1 MKTLFNVI
9 LLCLLCSKIMGQ
21 EHIKCVKK
29 IDKIIVSKTDWY
41 TATDVS
47 ITCAN
52 FENYNFPCYIS
63 TTPKVIRKVCKL
75 ISKLEA
81 NNSNVCPDYRC
92 KIYMFRKDT
101 LINSICVDRANVLI
115 DGFNFKTSKRLITEL
130 DKIKD
135 RVYNFNSSN
144 YLIEDYPGGQ
154 DAIYSF
160 VKKELEKLELPP
172 IQQKLYIVISIDRE
186 GNTINL
192 QYKKEADLP
201 EPWVLALNDIFYNKI
216 KWNKNN
222 QRTPTHKIS
231 LRFNIL
237 PLHKD

>member
-1 MKTLFNVI
+1 
-9 LLCLLCSKIMGQ
+9 MGQ
-21 EHIKCVKK
+21 ILEGQFSD
-29 IDKIIVSKTDWY
+29 IDKIIISKTGWY
-41 TATDVS
+41 TTTDVS

-63 TTPKVIRKVCKL
+63 TSPKVIRKFCKI
-75 ISKLEA
+75 ISKLET
-81 NNSNVCPDYRC
+81 NNSNVYPDYRC

-135 RVYNFNSSN
+135 RVYNFNSNN

-160 VKKELEKLELPP
+160 VEKELEKSKISLSNLNL
-172 IQQKLYIVISIDRE
+172 IIIVSIDRE

-192 QYKKEADLP
+192 QFKNKNNDSVIP
-201 EPWVLALNDIFYNKI
+201 ESLKSTLNDIFYNRI
-216 KWNKNN
+216 KWNKNS
-222 QRTPTHKIS
+222 QRPSIYRIA
-231 LRFNIL
+231 LRIGRR
-237 PLHKD
+237 

>member
-1 MKTLFNVI
+1 MKRLYFTIILFFI
-9 LLCLLCSKIMGQ
+9 ALKTMGQ
-21 EHIKCVKK
+21 ILEGQFSD
-29 IDKIIVSKTDWY
+29 IDKIIISKTGWY
-41 TATDVS
+41 TTTDVS

-63 TTPKVIRKVCKL
+63 TSPKVIRKFCKI
-75 ISKLEA
+75 ISKIEA
-81 NNSNVCPDYRC
+81 NNSNVYPDYRC

-135 RVYNFNSSN
+135 RVYNFNSNN
-144 YLIEDYPGGQ
+144 YFIEDYPGGQ

-160 VKKELEKLELPP
+160 VEKELEKSKISLSDLNL
-172 IQQKLYIVISIDRE
+172 IIIVSIDRE

-192 QYKKEADLP
+192 QFKNKNNDSVIP
-201 EPWVLALNDIFYNKI
+201 ESLKSTLNDIFYNRI
-216 KWNKNN
+216 KWNKNS
-222 QRTPTHKIS
+222 QRPSIYRIA
-231 LRFNIL
+231 LRIGRR
-237 PLHKD
+237 

>member
-21 EHIKCVKK
+21 EHIKCAKK

-41 TATDVS
+41 TTTDVS

-63 TTPKVIRKVCKL
+63 TSPKVIRKFCKI
-75 ISKLEA
+75 ISKLET
-81 NNSNVCPDYRC
+81 NNSNVYPDYRC

-135 RVYNFNSSN
+135 RVYNFNSNN

-160 VKKELEKLELPP
+160 VEKELEKSKISLSNLNL
-172 IQQKLYIVISIDRE
+172 IIIVSIDRE

-192 QYKKEADLP
+192 QFKNKNNDSVIP
-201 EPWVLALNDIFYNKI
+201 ESLKSTLNDIFYNRI
-216 KWNKNN
+216 KWNKNS
-222 QRTPTHKIS
+222 QRPSIYRIA
-231 LRFNIL
+231 LRIGRR
-237 PLHKD
+237 

>member
-1 MKTLFNVI
+1 MKRLYFTIILFFI
-9 LLCLLCSKIMGQ
+9 ALKTMGQ
-21 EHIKCVKK
+21 ILEGQFSD
-29 IDKIIVSKTDWY
+29 IDKIIISKTGWY
-41 TATDVS
+41 TTTDVS

-63 TTPKVIRKVCKL
+63 TSPKVIRKFCKI

-81 NNSNVCPDYRC
+81 NNSNVYPDYRC

-135 RVYNFNSSN
+135 RVYNFNSNN
-144 YLIEDYPGGQ
+144 YFIEDYPGGQ

-160 VKKELEKLELPP
+160 VEKELEKSKISLSNLNL
-172 IQQKLYIVISIDRE
+172 IIIVSIDRE

-192 QYKKEADLP
+192 QFKNKNNDSVIP
-201 EPWVLALNDIFYNKI
+201 ESLKSTLNDIFYNRI
-216 KWNKNN
+216 KWNKNS
-222 QRTPTHKIS
+222 QRPSIYRIA
-231 LRFNIL
+231 LRIGRR
-237 PLHKD
+237 

>member
-1 MKTLFNVI
+1 
-9 LLCLLCSKIMGQ
+9 MGQ
-21 EHIKCVKK
+21 ILEGQFSD
-29 IDKIIVSKTDWY
+29 IDKIIISKTDWY
-41 TATDVS
+41 TTTDVS

-63 TTPKVIRKVCKL
+63 TTSKVIRKVCKL
-75 ISKLEA
+75 IAKLEA
-81 NNSNVCPDYRC
+81 NNSNVYPDYRC

-135 RVYNFNSSN
+135 RVYNFNSNN

-160 VKKELEKLELPP
+160 VEKELEKSKISLSNLNL
-172 IQQKLYIVISIDRE
+172 IIIVSIDRE

-192 QYKKEADLP
+192 QFKNKNNDSVIP
-201 EPWVLALNDIFYNKI
+201 ESLKSTLNDIFYNRI
-216 KWNKNN
+216 KWNKNS
-222 QRTPTHKIS
+222 QRPSIYRIA
-231 LRFNIL
+231 LRIGRR
-237 PLHKD
+237 

>member
-1 MKTLFNVI
+1 MKRLYFTIILFFI
-9 LLCLLCSKIMGQ
+9 ALKTMGQ
-21 EHIKCVKK
+21 ILEGQFSD
-29 IDKIIVSKTDWY
+29 IDKIIISKTGWY
-41 TATDVS
+41 TTTDVS

-63 TTPKVIRKVCKL
+63 TSPKVIRKFCKI

-81 NNSNVCPDYRC
+81 NNSNVYPDYRC

-115 DGFNFKTSKRLITEL
+115 DGFNFKTSKRLITKL

-135 RVYNFNSSN
+135 RVYNFNSNN

-160 VKKELEKLELPP
+160 VEKELEKSKISLSDLNL
-172 IQQKLYIVISIDRE
+172 IIIVSIDRE

-192 QYKKEADLP
+192 QFKNKNNDSVIP
-201 EPWVLALNDIFYNKI
+201 ESLKSTLNDIFYNRI
-216 KWNKNN
+216 KWNKNS
-222 QRTPTHKIS
+222 QRPSIYRIA
-231 LRFNIL
+231 LRIGRR
-237 PLHKD
+237 

>member
-1 MKTLFNVI
+1 MKRLYFTIILFFI
-9 LLCLLCSKIMGQ
+9 ALKTMGQ
-21 EHIKCVKK
+21 ILEGQFSD
-29 IDKIIVSKTDWY
+29 IDKIIISKTGWY
-41 TATDVS
+41 TTTDVS

-63 TTPKVIRKVCKL
+63 TNPKVIRKFCKI

-81 NNSNVCPDYRC
+81 NNSNVYPDYRC

-135 RVYNFNSSN
+135 RVYNFNSNN

-160 VKKELEKLELPP
+160 VEKELEKSKISLSDLNL
-172 IQQKLYIVISIDRE
+172 IIIVSIDRE

-192 QYKKEADLP
+192 QFKNKNNDSVIP
-201 EPWVLALNDIFYNKI
+201 ESLKSTLNDIFYNRI
-216 KWNKNN
+216 KWNKNS
-222 QRTPTHKIS
+222 QRPSIYRIA
-231 LRFNIL
+231 LRIGRR
-237 PLHKD
+237 

>member
-1 MKTLFNVI
+1 
-9 LLCLLCSKIMGQ
+9 MGQ
-21 EHIKCVKK
+21 ILEGQFSD
-29 IDKIIVSKTDWY
+29 IDKIIISKTGWY
-41 TATDVS
+41 TTTDVS

-63 TTPKVIRKVCKL
+63 TTSKVIRKVCKL
-75 ISKLEA
+75 IAKLEA
-81 NNSNVCPDYRC
+81 NNSNVYPDYRC

-135 RVYNFNSSN
+135 RVYNFNSNN

-160 VKKELEKLELPP
+160 VEKELEKSKISLSDLNL
-172 IQQKLYIVISIDRE
+172 IIIVSIDRE

-192 QYKKEADLP
+192 QFKNKNNDSVIP
-201 EPWVLALNDIFYNKI
+201 ESLKSTLNDIFYNRI
-216 KWNKNN
+216 KWNKNS
-222 QRTPTHKIS
+222 QRPSIYRIA
-231 LRFNIL
+231 LRIGRR
-237 PLHKD
+237 

>member
-1 MKTLFNVI
+1 
-9 LLCLLCSKIMGQ
+9 MGQ
-21 EHIKCVKK
+21 ILEGQFSD
-29 IDKIIVSKTDWY
+29 IDKIIISKTGWY
-41 TATDVS
+41 TTTDVS

-63 TTPKVIRKVCKL
+63 TSPKVIRKFCKI
-75 ISKLEA
+75 ISKLET
-81 NNSNVCPDYRC
+81 NNSNVYPDYRC

-160 VKKELEKLELPP
+160 VEKELEKSKISLSNLNL
-172 IQQKLYIVISIDRE
+172 IIIVSIDRE

-192 QYKKEADLP
+192 QFKNKNNDSVIP
-201 EPWVLALNDIFYNKI
+201 ESLKSTLNDIFYNRI
-216 KWNKNN
+216 KWNKNS
-222 QRTPTHKIS
+222 QRPSIYRIA
-231 LRFNIL
+231 LRIGRR
-237 PLHKD
+237 

>member
-1 MKTLFNVI
+1 
-9 LLCLLCSKIMGQ
+9 MGQ
-21 EHIKCVKK
+21 ILEGQFSD
-29 IDKIIVSKTDWY
+29 IDKIIISKTGWY
-41 TATDVS
+41 TTTDVS

-63 TTPKVIRKVCKL
+63 TSPKVIRKFCKI

-81 NNSNVCPDYRC
+81 NNSNVYPDYRC

-135 RVYNFNSSN
+135 RVYNFNSNN

-160 VKKELEKLELPP
+160 VEKELEKSKISLSDLNL
-172 IQQKLYIVISIDRE
+172 IIIVSIDRE

-192 QYKKEADLP
+192 QFKNKNNDSVIP
-201 EPWVLALNDIFYNKI
+201 ESLKSTLNDIFYNRI
-216 KWNKNN
+216 KWNKNS
-222 QRTPTHKIS
+222 QRPSIYRIA
-231 LRFNIL
+231 LRIGRR
-237 PLHKD
+237 

>member
-1 MKTLFNVI
+1 MKRLYFTIILFFI
-9 LLCLLCSKIMGQ
+9 ALKTMGQ
-21 EHIKCVKK
+21 ILEGQFSD
-29 IDKIIVSKTDWY
+29 IDKIIISKTGWY
-41 TATDVS
+41 TTTDVS

-63 TTPKVIRKVCKL
+63 TSPKVIRKFCKI

-81 NNSNVCPDYRC
+81 NNSNVYPDYRC

-135 RVYNFNSSN
+135 RVYNFNSNN

-160 VKKELEKLELPP
+160 VEKELEKSKISLSDLNL
-172 IQQKLYIVISIDRE
+172 IIIVSIDRE

-192 QYKKEADLP
+192 QFKNKNNDSVIP
-201 EPWVLALNDIFYNKI
+201 ESLKSTLNDIFYNRI
-216 KWNKNN
+216 KWNKNS
-222 QRTPTHKIS
+222 QRPSIYRIA
-231 LRFNIL
+231 LRIGRR
-237 PLHKD
+237 

>member
-1 MKTLFNVI
+1 
-9 LLCLLCSKIMGQ
+9 MGQ
-21 EHIKCVKK
+21 ILEGQFSD
-29 IDKIIVSKTDWY
+29 IDKIIISKTGWY
-41 TATDVS
+41 TTTDVS

-63 TTPKVIRKVCKL
+63 TSPKVIRKFCKI

-81 NNSNVCPDYRC
+81 NNSNVYPDYRC

-135 RVYNFNSSN
+135 RVYNFNSNN
-144 YLIEDYPGGQ
+144 YFIEDYPGGQ

-160 VKKELEKLELPP
+160 VEKELEKSKISLSDLNL
-172 IQQKLYIVISIDRE
+172 IIIVSIDRE

-192 QYKKEADLP
+192 QFKNKNNDSVIP
-201 EPWVLALNDIFYNKI
+201 ESLKSTLNDIFYNRI
-216 KWNKNN
+216 KWNKNF
-222 QRTPTHKIS
+222 QRPSIYRIA
-231 LRFNIL
+231 LRIGRR
-237 PLHKD
+237 

>member
-1 MKTLFNVI
+1 MKRLYFTIILFFI
-9 LLCLLCSKIMGQ
+9 ALKTMGQ
-21 EHIKCVKK
+21 ILEGQFSD
-29 IDKIIVSKTDWY
+29 IDKIIISKTGWY
-41 TATDVS
+41 TTTDVS

-63 TTPKVIRKVCKL
+63 TSPKVIRKFCKI
-75 ISKLEA
+75 ISKLET
-81 NNSNVCPDYRC
+81 NNSNVYPDYRC

-135 RVYNFNSSN
+135 RVYNFNSNN

-160 VKKELEKLELPP
+160 VEKELEKSKISLSNLNL
-172 IQQKLYIVISIDRE
+172 IIIVSIDRE

-192 QYKKEADLP
+192 QFKNKNNDSVIP
-201 EPWVLALNDIFYNKI
+201 ESLKSTLNDIFYNRI
-216 KWNKNN
+216 KWNKNS
-222 QRTPTHKIS
+222 QRPSIYRIA
-231 LRFNIL
+231 LRIGRR
-237 PLHKD
+237 

>member
-1 MKTLFNVI
+1 
-9 LLCLLCSKIMGQ
+9 MGQ
-21 EHIKCVKK
+21 ILEGQFSD
-29 IDKIIVSKTDWY
+29 IDKIIISKTGWY
-41 TATDVS
+41 TTTDVS

-63 TTPKVIRKVCKL
+63 TSPKVIRKFCKI

-81 NNSNVCPDYRC
+81 NNSNVYPDYRC

-135 RVYNFNSSN
+135 RVYNFNSNN
-144 YLIEDYPGGQ
+144 YFIEDYPGGQ

-160 VKKELEKLELPP
+160 VEKELEKSKISLSNLNL
-172 IQQKLYIVISIDRE
+172 IIIVSIDRE

-192 QYKKEADLP
+192 QFKNKNNDSVIP
-201 EPWVLALNDIFYNKI
+201 ESLKSTLNDIFYNRI
-216 KWNKNN
+216 KWNKNF
-222 QRTPTHKIS
+222 QRPSIYRIA
-231 LRFNIL
+231 LRIGRR
-237 PLHKD
+237 

>member
-1 MKTLFNVI
+1 MKRLYFTIILFFI
-9 LLCLLCSKIMGQ
+9 ALKTMGQ
-21 EHIKCVKK
+21 ILEGQFSD
-29 IDKIIVSKTDWY
+29 IDKIIISKTGWY
-41 TATDVS
+41 TTTDVS

-63 TTPKVIRKVCKL
+63 TSPKVIRKFCKI

-81 NNSNVCPDYRC
+81 NNSNVYPDYRC

-135 RVYNFNSSN
+135 RVYNFNSNN

-160 VKKELEKLELPP
+160 VEKELEKSKISLSNLNL
-172 IQQKLYIVISIDRE
+172 IIIVSIDRE

-192 QYKKEADLP
+192 QFKNKNNDSVIP
-201 EPWVLALNDIFYNKI
+201 ESLKSTLNDIFYNRI
-216 KWNKNN
+216 KWNKNF
-222 QRTPTHKIS
+222 QRPSIYRIA
-231 LRFNIL
+231 LRIGRR
-237 PLHKD
+237 

>member
-1 MKTLFNVI
+1 MKRLYFTIILFFI
-9 LLCLLCSKIMGQ
+9 ALKTMGQ
-21 EHIKCVKK
+21 ILEGQFSD
-29 IDKIIVSKTDWY
+29 IDKIIISKTGWY
-41 TATDVS
+41 TTTDVS
-47 ITCAN
+47 ITFAN

-63 TTPKVIRKVCKL
+63 TSPKVIRKFCKI

-81 NNSNVCPDYRC
+81 NNSNVYPDYRC

-135 RVYNFNSSN
+135 RVYNFNSNN

-160 VKKELEKLELPP
+160 VEKELEKSKISLSNLNL
-172 IQQKLYIVISIDRE
+172 IIIVSIDRE

-192 QYKKEADLP
+192 QFKNKNNDSVIP
-201 EPWVLALNDIFYNKI
+201 ESLKSTLNDIFYNRI
-216 KWNKNN
+216 KWNKNS
-222 QRTPTHKIS
+222 QRPSIYRIA
-231 LRFNIL
+231 LRIGRR
-237 PLHKD
+237 

>member
-1 MKTLFNVI
+1 MKRLYFTIILFFI
-9 LLCLLCSKIMGQ
+9 ALKTMGQ
-21 EHIKCVKK
+21 ILEGQFSD
-29 IDKIIVSKTDWY
+29 IDKIIISKTGWY
-41 TATDVS
+41 TTTDVS

-75 ISKLEA
+75 IAKLEA
-81 NNSNVCPDYRC
+81 NNSNVYPDYRC

-135 RVYNFNSSN
+135 RVYNFNSNN

-160 VKKELEKLELPP
+160 VEKELEKSKISLSNLNL
-172 IQQKLYIVISIDRE
+172 IIIVSIDRE

-192 QYKKEADLP
+192 QFKNKNNDSVIP
-201 EPWVLALNDIFYNKI
+201 ESLKSTLNDIFYNRI
-216 KWNKNN
+216 KWNKNS
-222 QRTPTHKIS
+222 QRPSIYRIA
-231 LRFNIL
+231 LRIGRR
-237 PLHKD
+237 

>member
-1 MKTLFNVI
+1 MKRLYFTIILFFI
-9 LLCLLCSKIMGQ
+9 ALKTMGQ
-21 EHIKCVKK
+21 ILEGQFSD
-29 IDKIIVSKTDWY
+29 IDKIIISKTGWY
-41 TATDVS
+41 TTTDVS

-63 TTPKVIRKVCKL
+63 TSPKVIRKFCKI

-81 NNSNVCPDYRC
+81 NNSNVYPDYRC

-135 RVYNFNSSN
+135 RVYNFNSNN

-160 VKKELEKLELPP
+160 VEKELEKSKISLSNLNL
-172 IQQKLYIVISIDRE
+172 IIIVSIDRE

-192 QYKKEADLP
+192 QFKNKNNDSVIP
-201 EPWVLALNDIFYNKI
+201 ESLKSTLNDIFYNRI
-216 KWNKNN
+216 KWNKNS
-222 QRTPTHKIS
+222 QRPSIYRIA
-231 LRFNIL
+231 LRIGRR
-237 PLHKD
+237 

>member
-1 MKTLFNVI
+1 MKRLYFTIILFFI
-9 LLCLLCSKIMGQ
+9 ALKTMGQ
-21 EHIKCVKK
+21 ILEGQFSD
-29 IDKIIVSKTDWY
+29 IDKIIISKTDWY
-41 TATDVS
+41 TTTDVS

-63 TTPKVIRKVCKL
+63 TTSKVIRKVCKL
-75 ISKLEA
+75 IAKLEA
-81 NNSNVCPDYRC
+81 NNSNVYPDYRC

-135 RVYNFNSSN
+135 RVYNFNSNN

-160 VKKELEKLELPP
+160 VEKELEKSKISLSDLNL
-172 IQQKLYIVISIDRE
+172 IIIVSIDRE

-192 QYKKEADLP
+192 QFKNKNNDSVIP
-201 EPWVLALNDIFYNKI
+201 ESLKSTLDDIFYNRI
-216 KWNKNN
+216 KWNKNS
-222 QRTPTHKIS
+222 QRPSIYRIA
-231 LRFNIL
+231 LRIGRR
-237 PLHKD
+237 

>member
-1 MKTLFNVI
+1 MKRLYFTIILFFI
-9 LLCLLCSKIMGQ
+9 ALKTMGQ
-21 EHIKCVKK
+21 ILEGQFSD
-29 IDKIIVSKTDWY
+29 IDKIIISKTDWY
-41 TATDVS
+41 TTADVS

-63 TTPKVIRKVCKL
+63 TTSKVIRKVCKL
-75 ISKLEA
+75 IAKLEA
-81 NNSNVCPDYRC
+81 NNSNVYPDYRC

-135 RVYNFNSSN
+135 RVYNFNSNN

-160 VKKELEKLELPP
+160 VEKELEKSKISLSNLNL
-172 IQQKLYIVISIDRE
+172 IIIVSIDRE

-192 QYKKEADLP
+192 QFKNKNNDSVIP
-201 EPWVLALNDIFYNKI
+201 ESLKSTLDDIFYNRI
-216 KWNKNN
+216 KWNKNS
-222 QRTPTHKIS
+222 QRPSIYRIA
-231 LRFNIL
+231 LRIGRR
-237 PLHKD
+237 

>member
-1 MKTLFNVI
+1 MKRLYFTIILFFI
-9 LLCLLCSKIMGQ
+9 AFKTMGQ
-21 EHIKCVKK
+21 ILEGQFSD
-29 IDKIIVSKTDWY
+29 IDKIIISKTCWY
-41 TATDVS
+41 TTTDVS

-63 TTPKVIRKVCKL
+63 TSPKVIRKFCKI

-81 NNSNVCPDYRC
+81 NNSNVYPDYRC

-135 RVYNFNSSN
+135 RVYNFNSNN

-160 VKKELEKLELPP
+160 VEKELEKSKISLSNLNL
-172 IQQKLYIVISIDRE
+172 IIIVSIDRE

-192 QYKKEADLP
+192 QFKNKNNDSVIP
-201 EPWVLALNDIFYNKI
+201 ESLKSTLNDIFYNRI
-216 KWNKNN
+216 KWNKNS
-222 QRTPTHKIS
+222 QRPSIYRIA
-231 LRFNIL
+231 LRIGRR
-237 PLHKD
+237 

>member
-1 MKTLFNVI
+1 MKRLYFTIILFFI
-9 LLCLLCSKIMGQ
+9 ALKTMGQ
-21 EHIKCVKK
+21 ILEGQFSD
-29 IDKIIVSKTDWY
+29 IDKIIISKTGWY
-41 TATDVS
+41 TTTDVS

-63 TTPKVIRKVCKL
+63 TSPKVIRKFCKI

-81 NNSNVCPDYRC
+81 NNSNVYPDYRC

-115 DGFNFKTSKRLITEL
+115 DGFNFKTSKGLITEL

-135 RVYNFNSSN
+135 RVYNFNSNN

-160 VKKELEKLELPP
+160 VEKELEKSKISLSDLNL
-172 IQQKLYIVISIDRE
+172 IIIVSIDRE

-192 QYKKEADLP
+192 QFKNKNNDSVIP
-201 EPWVLALNDIFYNKI
+201 ESLKSTLNDIFYNRI
-216 KWNKNN
+216 KWNKNS
-222 QRTPTHKIS
+222 QRPSIYRIA
-231 LRFNIL
+231 LRIGRR
-237 PLHKD
+237 

>member
-1 MKTLFNVI
+1 MKRLYFTIILFFI
-9 LLCLLCSKIMGQ
+9 ALKTMGQ
-21 EHIKCVKK
+21 ILEGQFSD
-29 IDKIIVSKTDWY
+29 IDKIIISKTGWY
-41 TATDVS
+41 TTTDVS

-63 TTPKVIRKVCKL
+63 TSPKVIRKFCKI

-81 NNSNVCPDYRC
+81 NNSNVYPDYRC

-135 RVYNFNSSN
+135 RVYNFNSNN

-160 VKKELEKLELPP
+160 VEKELEKSKISLSNLNL
-172 IQQKLYIVISIDRE
+172 IIVVSIDRE

-192 QYKKEADLP
+192 QFKNKNNDSVIP
-201 EPWVLALNDIFYNKI
+201 ESLKSTLNDIFYNRI
-216 KWNKNN
+216 KWNKNF
-222 QRTPTHKIS
+222 QRPSIYRIA
-231 LRFNIL
+231 LRIGRR
-237 PLHKD
+237 

>member
-1 MKTLFNVI
+1 MKRLYFTIILFFI
-9 LLCLLCSKIMGQ
+9 ALKTMGQ
-21 EHIKCVKK
+21 ILEGQFSD
-29 IDKIIVSKTDWY
+29 IDKIIISKTGWY
-41 TATDVS
+41 TTTDVS

-63 TTPKVIRKVCKL
+63 TSPKVIRKFCKI

-81 NNSNVCPDYRC
+81 NNSNVYPDYRC

-135 RVYNFNSSN
+135 RVYNFNSNN

-160 VKKELEKLELPP
+160 VEKELEKSKISLSNLNL
-172 IQQKLYIVISIDRE
+172 IIVVSIDRE

-192 QYKKEADLP
+192 QFKNKNNDSVIP
-201 EPWVLALNDIFYNKI
+201 ESLKSTLNDIFYNRI
-216 KWNKNN
+216 KWNKNS
-222 QRTPTHKIS
+222 QRPSIYRIA
-231 LRFNIL
+231 LRIGRR
-237 PLHKD
+237 

>member
-1 MKTLFNVI
+1 MKRLFFTII
-9 LLCLLCSKIMGQ
+9 LFFIALKTMGQ
-21 EHIKCVKK
+21 ILEGQFSD
-29 IDKIIVSKTDWY
+29 IDKIIISKTGWY
-41 TATDVS
+41 TTTDVS

-63 TTPKVIRKVCKL
+63 TSPKVIRKFCKI

-81 NNSNVCPDYRC
+81 NNSNVYPDYRC

-135 RVYNFNSSN
+135 RVYNFNSNN

-160 VKKELEKLELPP
+160 VEKELEKSKISLSNLNL
-172 IQQKLYIVISIDRE
+172 IIIVSIDRE

-192 QYKKEADLP
+192 QFKNKNNDSVIP
-201 EPWVLALNDIFYNKI
+201 ESLKSTLNDIFYNRI
-216 KWNKNN
+216 KWNKNS
-222 QRTPTHKIS
+222 QRPSIYRIA
-231 LRFNIL
+231 LRIGRR
-237 PLHKD
+237 

>member
-1 MKTLFNVI
+1 MFFIALKT
-9 LLCLLCSKIMGQ
+9 MGQ
-21 EHIKCVKK
+21 ILEGQFSD
-29 IDKIIVSKTDWY
+29 IDKIIISKTGWY
-41 TATDVS
+41 TTTDVS

-63 TTPKVIRKVCKL
+63 TSPKVIRKFCKI

-81 NNSNVCPDYRC
+81 NNSNVYPDYRC

-135 RVYNFNSSN
+135 RVYNFNSNN

-160 VKKELEKLELPP
+160 VEKELEKSKISLSNLNL
-172 IQQKLYIVISIDRE
+172 IIIVSIDRE

-192 QYKKEADLP
+192 QFKNKNNDSVIP
-201 EPWVLALNDIFYNKI
+201 ESLKSTLNDIFYNRI
-216 KWNKNN
+216 KWNKNS
-222 QRTPTHKIS
+222 QRPSIYRIA
-231 LRFNIL
+231 LRIGRR
-237 PLHKD
+237 

>member
-1 MKTLFNVI
+1 
-9 LLCLLCSKIMGQ
+9 MGQ
-21 EHIKCVKK
+21 ILEGQFSD
-29 IDKIIVSKTDWY
+29 IDKIIISKTGWY
-41 TATDVS
+41 TTTDVS

-63 TTPKVIRKVCKL
+63 TTSKVIRKVCKL
-75 ISKLEA
+75 IAKLEA
-81 NNSNVCPDYRC
+81 NNSNVYPDYRC

-135 RVYNFNSSN
+135 RVYNFNSNN

-160 VKKELEKLELPP
+160 VEKELEKSKISLSNLNL
-172 IQQKLYIVISIDRE
+172 IIIVSIDRE

-192 QYKKEADLP
+192 QFKNKNNDSVIP
-201 EPWVLALNDIFYNKI
+201 ESLKSTLNDIFYNRI
-216 KWNKNN
+216 KWNKNS
-222 QRTPTHKIS
+222 QRPSIYRIA
-231 LRFNIL
+231 LRIGRR
-237 PLHKD
+237 

>member
-1 MKTLFNVI
+1 MKRLYFTIILFFI
-9 LLCLLCSKIMGQ
+9 ALKTMGQ
-21 EHIKCVKK
+21 ILEGQFSD
-29 IDKIIVSKTDWY
+29 IDKIIISKTGWY
-41 TATDVS
+41 TTTDVS

-63 TTPKVIRKVCKL
+63 TNPKVIRKFCKI

-81 NNSNVCPDYRC
+81 NNSNVYPDYRC

-135 RVYNFNSSN
+135 RVYNFNSNN
-144 YLIEDYPGGQ
+144 YFIEDYPGGQ

-160 VKKELEKLELPP
+160 VEKELEKSKISLSDLNL
-172 IQQKLYIVISIDRE
+172 IIIVSIDRE

-192 QYKKEADLP
+192 QFKNKNNDSVIP
-201 EPWVLALNDIFYNKI
+201 ESLKSTLNDIFYNRI
-216 KWNKNN
+216 KWNKNS
-222 QRTPTHKIS
+222 QRPSIYRIA
-231 LRFNIL
+231 LRIGRR
-237 PLHKD
+237 

>member
-1 MKTLFNVI
+1 MKRLYFTIILFFI
-9 LLCLLCSKIMGQ
+9 ALKTMGQ
-21 EHIKCVKK
+21 ILEGQFSD
-29 IDKIIVSKTDWY
+29 IDKIIISKTDWY
-41 TATDVS
+41 TTTDVS

-63 TTPKVIRKVCKL
+63 TTSKVIRKVCKL
-75 ISKLEA
+75 IAKLEA
-81 NNSNVCPDYRC
+81 NNSNVYPDYRC
-92 KIYMFRKDT
+92 KIYMFRNDT

-135 RVYNFNSSN
+135 RVYNFNSNN

-160 VKKELEKLELPP
+160 VEKELEKSKISLSNLNL
-172 IQQKLYIVISIDRE
+172 IIIVSIDRE

-192 QYKKEADLP
+192 QFKNKNNDSVIP
-201 EPWVLALNDIFYNKI
+201 ESLKSTLDDIFYNRI
-216 KWNKNN
+216 KWNKNS
-222 QRTPTHKIS
+222 QRPSIYRIA
-231 LRFNIL
+231 LRIGRR
-237 PLHKD
+237 

>member
-1 MKTLFNVI
+1 
-9 LLCLLCSKIMGQ
+9 MGQ
-21 EHIKCVKK
+21 ILEGQFSD
-29 IDKIIVSKTDWY
+29 IDKIIISKTGWY
-41 TATDVS
+41 TTTDVS

-63 TTPKVIRKVCKL
+63 TSPKVIRKFCKI

-81 NNSNVCPDYRC
+81 NNSNVYPDYRC

-135 RVYNFNSSN
+135 RVYNFNSNN

-160 VKKELEKLELPP
+160 VEKELEKSKISLSNLNL
-172 IQQKLYIVISIDRE
+172 IIIVSIDRE

-192 QYKKEADLP
+192 QFKNKNNDSVIP
-201 EPWVLALNDIFYNKI
+201 ESLKSTLDDIFYNRI
-216 KWNKNN
+216 KWNKNS
-222 QRTPTHKIS
+222 QRPSIYRIA
-231 LRFNIL
+231 LRIGRR
-237 PLHKD
+237 

>member
-1 MKTLFNVI
+1 MKRLYFTIILFFI
-9 LLCLLCSKIMGQ
+9 ALKTMGQ
-21 EHIKCVKK
+21 ILEGQFSD
-29 IDKIIVSKTDWY
+29 IDKIIISKTGWY
-41 TATDVS
+41 TTTDVS

-63 TTPKVIRKVCKL
+63 TSPKVIRKFCKI

-81 NNSNVCPDYRC
+81 NNSNVYPDYRC

-115 DGFNFKTSKRLITEL
+115 DGFNFKTSKRLITKL

-135 RVYNFNSSN
+135 RVYNFNSNN

-160 VKKELEKLELPP
+160 VEKELEKSKISLSNLNL
-172 IQQKLYIVISIDRE
+172 IIVVSIDRE

-192 QYKKEADLP
+192 QFKNKNNDSVIP
-201 EPWVLALNDIFYNKI
+201 ESLKSTLNDIFYNRI
-216 KWNKNN
+216 KWNKNF
-222 QRTPTHKIS
+222 QRPSIYRIA
-231 LRFNIL
+231 LRIGRR
-237 PLHKD
+237 

>member
-1 MKTLFNVI
+1 
-9 LLCLLCSKIMGQ
+9 MGQ
-21 EHIKCVKK
+21 ILEGQFSD
-29 IDKIIVSKTDWY
+29 IDKIIISKTGWY
-41 TATDVS
+41 TTTDVS

-63 TTPKVIRKVCKL
+63 TSPKVIRKFCKI

-81 NNSNVCPDYRC
+81 NNSNVYPDYRC

-135 RVYNFNSSN
+135 RVYNFNSNN

-160 VKKELEKLELPP
+160 VEKELEKSKISLSNLNL
-172 IQQKLYIVISIDRE
+172 IIIVSIDRE

-192 QYKKEADLP
+192 QFKNKNNDSVIP
-201 EPWVLALNDIFYNKI
+201 ESLKSTLNDIFYNRI
-216 KWNKNN
+216 KWNKNS
-222 QRTPTHKIS
+222 QRPSIYRIA
-231 LRFNIL
+231 LRIGRR
-237 PLHKD
+237 

>member
-1 MKTLFNVI
+1 
-9 LLCLLCSKIMGQ
+9 MGQ
-21 EHIKCVKK
+21 ILEGQFSD
-29 IDKIIVSKTDWY
+29 IDKIIISKTDWY
-41 TATDVS
+41 TTTDVS

-63 TTPKVIRKVCKL
+63 TTSKVIRKVCKL
-75 ISKLEA
+75 IAKLEA
-81 NNSNVCPDYRC
+81 NNSNVYPDYRC

-135 RVYNFNSSN
+135 RVYNFNSNN
-144 YLIEDYPGGQ
+144 YFIEDYPGGQ

-160 VKKELEKLELPP
+160 VEKELEKSKISLSNLNL
-172 IQQKLYIVISIDRE
+172 IIIVSIDRE

-192 QYKKEADLP
+192 QFKNKNNDSVIP
-201 EPWVLALNDIFYNKI
+201 ESLKSTLNDIFYNRI
-216 KWNKNN
+216 KWNKNS
-222 QRTPTHKIS
+222 QRPSIYRIA
-231 LRFNIL
+231 LRIGRR
-237 PLHKD
+237 

>member
-1 MKTLFNVI
+1 
-9 LLCLLCSKIMGQ
+9 MGQ
-21 EHIKCVKK
+21 ILEGQFSD
-29 IDKIIVSKTDWY
+29 IDKIIISKTGWY
-41 TATDVS
+41 TTTDVS

-63 TTPKVIRKVCKL
+63 TSPKVIRKFCKI

-81 NNSNVCPDYRC
+81 NNSNVYPDYRC

-135 RVYNFNSSN
+135 RVYNFNSNN
-144 YLIEDYPGGQ
+144 YFIEDYPGGQ

-160 VKKELEKLELPP
+160 VEKELEKSKISLSNLNL
-172 IQQKLYIVISIDRE
+172 IIIVSIDRE

-192 QYKKEADLP
+192 QFKNKNNDSVIP
-201 EPWVLALNDIFYNKI
+201 ESLKSTLNDIFYNRI
-216 KWNKNN
+216 KWNKNS
-222 QRTPTHKIS
+222 QRPSIYRIA
-231 LRFNIL
+231 LRIGRR
-237 PLHKD
+237 

>member
-1 MKTLFNVI
+1 MKRLYFTIILFFI
-9 LLCLLCSKIMGQ
+9 ALKTMGQ
-21 EHIKCVKK
+21 ILEGQFSD
-29 IDKIIVSKTDWY
+29 IDKIIISKTGWY
-41 TATDVS
+41 TTTDVS

-63 TTPKVIRKVCKL
+63 TTSKVIRKVCKL
-75 ISKLEA
+75 IAKLEA
-81 NNSNVCPDYRC
+81 NNSNVYPDYRC

-135 RVYNFNSSN
+135 RVYNFNSNN

-160 VKKELEKLELPP
+160 VEKELEKSKISLSNLNL
-172 IQQKLYIVISIDRE
+172 IIIVSIDRE

-192 QYKKEADLP
+192 QFKNKNNDSVIP
-201 EPWVLALNDIFYNKI
+201 ESLKSTLNDIFYNRI
-216 KWNKNN
+216 KWNKNS
-222 QRTPTHKIS
+222 QRPSIYRIA
-231 LRFNIL
+231 LRIGRR
-237 PLHKD
+237 

>member
-1 MKTLFNVI
+1 MKRLYFTIILFFI
-9 LLCLLCSKIMGQ
+9 ALKTMGQ
-21 EHIKCVKK
+21 ILEGQFSD
-29 IDKIIVSKTDWY
+29 IDKIIISKTGWY
-41 TATDVS
+41 TTTDVS

-63 TTPKVIRKVCKL
+63 TSPKVIRKCCKI

-81 NNSNVCPDYRC
+81 NNSNVYPDYRC

-135 RVYNFNSSN
+135 RVYNFNSNN

-160 VKKELEKLELPP
+160 VEKELEKSKISLSNLNL
-172 IQQKLYIVISIDRE
+172 IIIVSIDRE

-192 QYKKEADLP
+192 QFKNKNNDSVIP
-201 EPWVLALNDIFYNKI
+201 ESLKSTLNDIFYNRI
-216 KWNKNN
+216 KWNKNS
-222 QRTPTHKIS
+222 QRPSIYRIA
-231 LRFNIL
+231 LRIGRR
-237 PLHKD
+237 

>member
-1 MKTLFNVI
+1 MKRLYFTIILFFI
-9 LLCLLCSKIMGQ
+9 ALKTMGQ
-21 EHIKCVKK
+21 ILEGQFSD
-29 IDKIIVSKTDWY
+29 IDKIIISKTGWY
-41 TATDVS
+41 TTTDVS

-63 TTPKVIRKVCKL
+63 TSPKVIRKFCKI

-81 NNSNVCPDYRC
+81 NNSNVYPDYRC

-135 RVYNFNSSN
+135 RVYNFNSNN
-144 YLIEDYPGGQ
+144 YFIEDYPGGQ

-160 VKKELEKLELPP
+160 VEKELEKSKISLSDLNL
-172 IQQKLYIVISIDRE
+172 IIIVSIDRE

-192 QYKKEADLP
+192 QFKNKNNDSVIP
-201 EPWVLALNDIFYNKI
+201 ESLKSTLNDIFYNRI
-216 KWNKNN
+216 KWNKNS
-222 QRTPTHKIS
+222 QRPSIYRIA
-231 LRFNIL
+231 LRIGRR
-237 PLHKD
+237 

>member
-1 MKTLFNVI
+1 
-9 LLCLLCSKIMGQ
+9 MGQ
-21 EHIKCVKK
+21 ILEGQFSD
-29 IDKIIVSKTDWY
+29 IDKIIISKTGWY
-41 TATDVS
+41 TTTDVS

-63 TTPKVIRKVCKL
+63 TSPKVIRKFCKI

-81 NNSNVCPDYRC
+81 NNSNVYPDYRC

-135 RVYNFNSSN
+135 RVYNFNSNN

-160 VKKELEKLELPP
+160 VEKELEKSKISLSNLNL
-172 IQQKLYIVISIDRE
+172 IIIVSIDRE

-192 QYKKEADLP
+192 QFKNKNNDSVIP
-201 EPWVLALNDIFYNKI
+201 ESLKSTLNDIFYNRI
-216 KWNKNN
+216 KWNKNF
-222 QRTPTHKIS
+222 QRPSIYRIA
-231 LRFNIL
+231 LRIGRR
-237 PLHKD
+237 

>member
-1 MKTLFNVI
+1 MKRLYFTIILFFI
-9 LLCLLCSKIMGQ
+9 ALKTMGQ
-21 EHIKCVKK
+21 ILEGQFSD
-29 IDKIIVSKTDWY
+29 IDKIIISKTGWY
-41 TATDVS
+41 TTTDVS

-63 TTPKVIRKVCKL
+63 TSPKVIRKFCKI

-81 NNSNVCPDYRC
+81 NNSNVYPDYRC

-115 DGFNFKTSKRLITEL
+115 DGFNFKTSKRLITKL

-135 RVYNFNSSN
+135 RVYNFNSNN

-154 DAIYSF
+154 DEIYSF
-160 VKKELEKLELPP
+160 VEKELEKSKISLSDLNL
-172 IQQKLYIVISIDRE
+172 IIIVSIDRE

-192 QYKKEADLP
+192 QFKNKNNDSVIP
-201 EPWVLALNDIFYNKI
+201 ESLKSTLNDIFYNRI
-216 KWNKNN
+216 KWNKNF
-222 QRTPTHKIS
+222 QRPSIYRIA
-231 LRFNIL
+231 LRIGRR
-237 PLHKD
+237 